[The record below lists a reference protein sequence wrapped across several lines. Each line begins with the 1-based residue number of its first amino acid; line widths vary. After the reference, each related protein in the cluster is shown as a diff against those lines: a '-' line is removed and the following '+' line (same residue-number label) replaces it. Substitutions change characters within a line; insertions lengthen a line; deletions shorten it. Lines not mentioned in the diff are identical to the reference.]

1 MPSFEEVQYRLHWN
15 KEDYKDM
22 PFVKLDD
29 IDGARWE
36 IIEGEV
42 DGQAVAWSLQ
52 ETAFYRETGHDSTHW
67 PTRVGL

>member
-36 IIEGEV
+36 ILEGEV
-42 DGQAVAWSLQ
+42 DGQAVA
-52 ETAFYRETGHDSTHW
+52 
-67 PTRVGL
+67 